1 MWVYIRTIIKNNN
14 KMNTELIFKGITTS
28 ELISYKVAGDNSKE
42 LKKVI
47 SINISLEDDS
57 DEEKRTLDSI
67 KSINQQ
73 SKKIKELIDA
83 KKLELDKLTHKQN

>member
-42 LKKVI
+42 LKTE
-47 SINISLEDDS
+47 LERRIYIEIENRKGKTNNTES
-57 DEEKRTLDSI
+57 DARY
-67 KSINQQ
+67 NG
-73 SKKIKELIDA
+73 
-83 KKLELDKLTHKQN
+83 